1 MYDKFFKRLFDLIFA
16 FMLLPIFLLVFII
29 VGPLIVI
36 TDGFPI
42 FYNSQRRGMHG
53 VPFQMYKFR
62 SMKNNAPDIRNEDGS
77 TFNSEN
83 DPRITKIGRILRKLS
98 IDEIPQLL
106 NIIKGDMSFVGPRP
120 NLSTKSYSSLDDL
133 RKKRLSV
140 RPGITGYSQAYY
152 RNSISQHEKYVYDGY
167 YVDHISFIL
176 DFKIVLKTFSTV
188 LLRKNIY
195 INKPDSKNQS

>member
-16 FMLLPIFLLVFII
+16 LILLPIFLLVFII
-29 VGPLIVI
+29 VGPMIVI

-83 DPRITKIGRILRKLS
+83 DPRITRIGKILRKLS

-167 YVDHISFIL
+167 YVDHISFVL
-176 DFKIVLKTFSTV
+176 DFKIILKTFSTV